1 VLCLGVVL
9 KIKKKLHRGGRK
21 MGKRGGNNRN
31 NRGQVV
37 GIHFDP
43 RIHFYNPYLFPSG
56 GSHVAGQQLIPR
68 SGIETGRSS
77 FAAAT
82 RPTFVFSSHALELR
96 GELALG
102 HDRLLP

>member
-1 VLCLGVVL
+1 
-9 KIKKKLHRGGRK
+9 
-21 MGKRGGNNRN
+21 MGKRGENNRN
-31 NRGQVV
+31 NGGQVV

>member
-1 VLCLGVVL
+1 VWWGKNKKNYTAAGAKWANEGETTETTGVRLWV
-9 KIKKKLHRGGRK
+9 
-21 MGKRGGNNRN
+21 
-31 NRGQVV
+31 
-37 GIHFDP
+37 HFDP
-43 RIHFYNPYLFPSG
+43 RIHFYKPYLFPSG